1 MDLHFL
7 FSVTGYRS
15 FTAPLLFTVIAL
27 VLLAMTCIKPPRII
41 CGNTKTIDTTSVIV
55 HTLLA
60 FCSLYAAGVMIALT
74 PH

>member
-1 MDLHFL
+1 MDLNFL

-15 FTAPLLFTVIAL
+15 FTAPLLFAIIAV
-27 VLLAMTCIKPPRII
+27 VLLAMACIRPPRII

-55 HTLLA
+55 HIILA
-60 FCSLYAAGVMIALT
+60 LCSLYAAGVMIAFT